1 MSAFWRKVRQHSNIY
16 SWVTGTQATRHYPT
30 HQLLVPM
37 RSTRQPAFMS
47 MSTSLWHRYELP
59 RCSLT
64 HWGPSNMAA
73 ILQTTISNAFSW
85 MKIFEFKGTIN
96 NTSALIRIMA
106 WHRIG
111 DKSLSE
117 PMVAYF
123 SDAYIR
129 QSASLSWHIVDLT
142 KWPTWLQTTF
152 DLNENQGGFLKI
164 HLEFIVTLILRVPD
178 LPKSCSHLTFQTA
191 WAAG

>member
-1 MSAFWRKVRQHSNIY
+1 
-16 SWVTGTQATRHYPT
+16 
-30 HQLLVPM
+30 M

-47 MSTSLWHRYELP
+47 MSTSPWHRYELP
-59 RCSLT
+59 RCSWT
-64 HWGPSNMAA
+64 HWGPSNIAA
-73 ILQTTISNAFSW
+73 IWQMTISNAFSW

-106 WHRIG
+106 WRRIG

-129 QSASLSWHIVDLT
+129 QSASLSWHIEDVT

-152 DLNENQGGFLKI
+152 DLNENQGVFFK
-164 HLEFIVTLILRVPD
+164 FILNLLLHWFYGYPIFQRVAVIWLFIQHGQQDNSSRNKPITQI
-178 LPKSCSHLTFQTA
+178 P
-191 WAAG
+191 